1 MLTGATSIMG
11 TVDFMSPEQGFSSK
25 NVDARTDIYSL
36 GATMYFLLTKKVMY
50 SGDSAFE
57 KLLAH
62 RELPIPSLC
71 NLRSDVLPE
80 SLRDSPNRFVLVDDF
95 GWEISFFH
103 FKDSTDV
110 YILAYRDGVRV
121 RSILDAVRKTNKN
134 VKFDIWI
141 PVELA
146 REYWLCLEKYSN
158 FKRIK

>member
-1 MLTGATSIMG
+1 MNLNLE
-11 TVDFMSPEQGFSSK
+11 DFNF
-25 NVDARTDIYSL
+25 
-36 GATMYFLLTKKVMY
+36 
-50 SGDSAFE
+50 
-57 KLLAH
+57 
-62 RELPIPSLC
+62 
-71 NLRSDVLPE
+71 DVLPE

-134 VKFDIWI
+134 VKFDNWI

>member
-1 MLTGATSIMG
+1 VVGIALRTLDRLVTPCYTTHMNLNLE
-11 TVDFMSPEQGFSSK
+11 DFNF
-25 NVDARTDIYSL
+25 
-36 GATMYFLLTKKVMY
+36 
-50 SGDSAFE
+50 
-57 KLLAH
+57 
-62 RELPIPSLC
+62 
-71 NLRSDVLPE
+71 DVLPE

-134 VKFDIWI
+134 VKFDNWI